1 MPMNKQFS
9 DQAWQEL
16 VEWVHEDRKTVD
28 KIYDLL
34 RDIERNGASKG
45 MGKPEYLKH
54 LRAWSRRIDQKN
66 RLLYEV
72 DGDNLMIHSCKGHY
86 GDK

>member
-9 DQAWQEL
+9 DQAWREL
-16 VEWVHEDRKTVD
+16 VEWVHEDRKIVD
-28 KIYDLL
+28 KIYGLL
-34 RDIERNGASKG
+34 RDIERHGAAKG

-54 LRAWSRRIDQKN
+54 QRAWSRRIDQKN

-72 DGDNLMIHSCKGHY
+72 DGENLLIHSCKGHY